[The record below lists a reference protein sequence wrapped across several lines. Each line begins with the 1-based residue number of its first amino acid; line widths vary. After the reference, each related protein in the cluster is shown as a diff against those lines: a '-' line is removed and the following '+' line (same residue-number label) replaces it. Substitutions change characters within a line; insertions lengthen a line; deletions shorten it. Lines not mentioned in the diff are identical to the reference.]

1 MFGHYAGI
9 KDLLYLYSRK
19 KGKEESERKRGY
31 QNLKLMEI

>member
-9 KDLLYLYSRK
+9 KDLLYSRK